1 MCGVCVCGVC
11 VCMRFSG
18 DSWTVS
24 ALVWLC
30 TQKSSHMHTHKVSLS
45 VRKRIIE
52 KKNGDSLV
60 SECTSF
66 SLLYTF
72 FFYYTLSTFL
82 LSLSFV
88 STRRPW
94 LYGCAMQMISR
105 RKSPPNPPATETFN
119 RLIRNSAAG
128 RRKHRLFQSS
138 RSLPSFSGD
147 WTLPNGA
154 LSYREW
160 KSSC

>member
-1 MCGVCVCGVC
+1 MAVRQMNNGCVVYVCVVC

-72 FFYYTLSTFL
+72 FFLLYSFYLPPLPVLRQYPPTLAVRMCNANDF
-82 LSLSFV
+82 
-88 STRRPW
+88 PP
-94 LYGCAMQMISR
+94 QIS
-105 RKSPPNPPATETFN
+105 A
-119 RLIRNSAAG
+119 
-128 RRKHRLFQSS
+128 
-138 RSLPSFSGD
+138 
-147 WTLPNGA
+147 
-154 LSYREW
+154 
-160 KSSC
+160 